1 MSSLKF
7 HKCRICEVIFY
18 SSCRSTYC
26 SKCVPKVSTASN
38 RYRMT
43 VERLHLSDIDYKQK
57 QRARWRAY
65 WHKKMESP
73 EFREKERLRSLT
85 RARAEKKYATK

>member
-26 SKCVPKVSTASN
+26 SKCVPKYGSN
-38 RYRMT
+38 RMT
-43 VERLHLSDIDYKQK
+43 VEKLYLSDIDYRQK
-57 QRARWRAY
+57 QRARWREY

-73 EFREKERLRSLT
+73 EFREKERLRSLA